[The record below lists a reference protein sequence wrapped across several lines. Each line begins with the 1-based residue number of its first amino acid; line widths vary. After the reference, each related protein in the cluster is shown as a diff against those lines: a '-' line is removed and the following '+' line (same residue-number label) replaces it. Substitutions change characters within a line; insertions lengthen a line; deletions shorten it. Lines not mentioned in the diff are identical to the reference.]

1 MSLESN
7 LQKELVVHLDLTN
20 FTQVESGVSVR
31 ESVAKM
37 RAENN
42 NCAIVTNAGKLIGI
56 FTDRDLVKKVVEA
69 PATWDKPIDEV
80 MTPTPITVASTEPAD
95 AALDLMD
102 KKHFRNVPVV
112 DNSGVVIGNLTHH
125 AIIKYLADHF
135 PESVYSL
142 PPDPERVARK
152 RDGG

>member
-31 ESVAKM
+31 DSVAKM
-37 RAENN
+37 RTENN

-80 MTPTPITVASTEPAD
+80 MTPAPITVASTDPAD

-102 KKHFRNVPVV
+102 KKHFRNVPVI

-135 PESVYSL
+135 PESVYNL